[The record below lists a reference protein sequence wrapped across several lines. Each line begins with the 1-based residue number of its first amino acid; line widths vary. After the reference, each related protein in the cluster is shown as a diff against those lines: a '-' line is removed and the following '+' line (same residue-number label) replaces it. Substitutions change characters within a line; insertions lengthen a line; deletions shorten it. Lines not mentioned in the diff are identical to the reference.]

1 MVNITRKENCS
12 GCGACA
18 DLCPVKAISLVAD
31 REGFRYPA
39 IDAVLCTECGLCE
52 RTCAELHISQIRD
65 SMAMKEPL
73 VYAAVGKDSASRIA
87 STSGGIFSE
96 LARNV
101 LDHGGY
107 ICGAVYNDD
116 FTVSHLVSK
125 DSANLLRIRGSK
137 HCQSDMS
144 GIFKRLRSL
153 LDAGE
158 QVVICAAP
166 CQIAG
171 LRLFLGKEY
180 SNLTLVD
187 FICLGIN
194 SPTIFRKYLG
204 SLERKYGAKAVSVQ
218 AKNKD
223 LGWHSLAYKI
233 RFENG
238 KEYLKLGKN
247 DSFIQGFITAHVNC
261 RPVCYE
267 CKYKGFP
274 RISDITL
281 GDFWGVEKL
290 HPEFVD
296 DLGTSVVLVNSTHG
310 KEMLDSIADRLTM
323 KEVSVTD
330 VIAGNRALVDPVTW
344 PTFDRDKFYAELE
357 TEPYEKIVRKY
368 FMPKRGIAHTIVK
381 TFRFAGYLISQMGYV
396 PKAYLQ
402 FIWINMLRKNSE
414 SDVKRLKCIFPFRH
428 TVLAISKKAKLS
440 IDGAVHLGY
449 KRIKGSKMET
459 RLAVEGKGAL
469 AFEGGQVSIFY
480 GNDILVFDGGSL
492 TFKGPATV
500 NQCAQIVCMDSI
512 TIGKDVMISRD
523 AIIRDNDGGHEIVV
537 EGFKKTAP
545 IVIGDHVW
553 IGQGAMIMKGVTIGD
568 GAIIG
573 AGAWVVSNVKPNAL
587 VMADPSRVV
596 QKNVEW
602 RK

>member
-18 DLCPVKAISLVAD
+18 DICPVKAISLVTD
-31 REGFRYPA
+31 REGFRYPK
-39 IDAVLCTECGLCE
+39 IDLALCTECGLCE
-52 RTCAELHISQIRD
+52 GTCAELHISEIRD
-65 SMAMKEPL
+65 SMVMKDPL

-101 LDHGGY
+101 FDRGGY

-116 FTVSHLVSK
+116 FTVSHLVSN
-125 DSANLLRIRGSK
+125 DSTDLIRIRGSK

-144 GIFKRLRSL
+144 GVFTRLRSL

-158 QVVICAAP
+158 RVVVCAAP

-171 LRLFLGKEY
+171 LKLFLGKEY
-180 SNLTLVD
+180 ENLTLVD

-194 SPTIFRKYLG
+194 SPTIFRKYLE
-204 SLERKYGAKAVSVQ
+204 SLERKFGAKAVSVQ

-233 RFENG
+233 KFGNG

-261 RPVCYE
+261 RPACYE

-281 GDFWGVEKL
+281 GDFWGVEKQ
-290 HPEFVD
+290 HSEFGD
-296 DLGTSVVLVNSTHG
+296 DLGTSVVLVNSAHG
-310 KEMLDSIADRLTM
+310 KELFDSIADRLTL
-323 KEVSVTD
+323 KEVSVAD
-330 VIAGNRALVDPVTW
+330 VIVGNRALITPVSR
-344 PTFDRDKFYAELE
+344 PTFDRDEFYTELE
-357 TEPYEKIVRKY
+357 TKPYDKIVKKY
-368 FMPKRGIAHTIVK
+368 FMPKRGIVRSLGKA
-381 TFRFAGYLISQMGYV
+381 FAFAGYLISQMGYV

-402 FIWINMLRKNSE
+402 FIWVNLLRRDSK
-414 SDVKRLKCIFPFRH
+414 SDVKRVKCIFPFRH
-428 TVLAISKKAKLS
+428 TVLAIGKKAKLS
-440 IDGAVHLGY
+440 IGGSVHLGY
-449 KRIKGSKMET
+449 KRIKGSKLET
-459 RLAVEGKGAL
+459 RLAVEGKGSL
-469 AFEGGQVSIFY
+469 AFKGGQVSIFY

-492 TFKGPATV
+492 TFNGSATI
-500 NQCAQIVCMDSI
+500 NQCAQIICMDSI

-523 AIIRDNDGGHEIVV
+523 AVIRDNDGGHEIVV

-545 IVIGDHVW
+545 VVIGDHVW